1 MNFKQSISI
10 GTSIVLLTS
19 SLYSDSWSST
29 QNQHGFI
36 LKSDDTTLYLGK
48 SCDATSPQYG
58 TGEWYWS
65 DSEIIVSL
73 SNKDISFNS
82 GSLYED
88 GRCKKG
94 STQSSQESLPALSYH
109 WIYDENGCKHYNPK
123 PVENETL
130 TWSGSCKNGYG
141 AGYGTTV
148 WYKNGIKGKSFNET
162 KNKGKVEKKDNSNDE
177 AALVG
182 AAIGIAAIGWLF
194 GVGRDTSSSSSSSD
208 YSSSSS
214 SSSSIDYIQIE
225 ADCIH
230 GLLPCIE
237 KNLQVTGGTGRF
249 EPSFNKASSGTIYKD
264 YQGNTE
270 GTYNF
275 SVKFDDNLC
284 TGSFY
289 VSGQK
294 KHYTIALGK
303 DCLDNGSREW

>member
-58 TGEWYWS
+58 TGEWYWKN
-65 DSEIIVSL
+65 DEIKVKL
-73 SNKDISFNS
+73 SNKNFSFNS

-88 GRCKKG
+88 GRCQKG
-94 STQSSQESLPALSYH
+94 SSQSSKKSLPALSYH
-109 WIYDENGCKHYNPK
+109 WIYDENGCKHYNAEPR
-123 PVENETL
+123 ENETL
-130 TWSGSCKNGYG
+130 TWSGSCKNGYADG
-141 AGYGTTV
+141 RGTLV
-148 WYKNGIKGKSFNET
+148 WYHNGKKGSTTKGSKRKGKFYD
-162 KNKGKVEKKDNSNDE
+162 KDMSDSDKI
-177 AALVG
+177 ALVG
-182 AAIGIAAIGWLF
+182 AALVIGAGLNWLF
-194 GVGRDTSSSSSSSD
+194 GGSSSSSSSSSD

-214 SSSSIDYIQIE
+214 SSSSIDYVQIE
-225 ADCIH
+225 AECIQFSC
-230 GLLPCIE
+230 LE
-237 KNLQVTGGTGRF
+237 ENLQVTGGSGRF

-289 VSGQK
+289 ISGQK
-294 KHYTIALGK
+294 KHYTIALGR